1 MSAATQFPAVRD
13 YSNDPRYRAIFEA
26 AEIGIAIC
34 RLDGRIL
41 EANPALC
48 RMLGYSPQELADAHA
63 SLFHAE
69 IGGQPHSADFSSDQL
84 GALMRNESEC
94 FRLEKRY
101 QRKDASEFWG
111 SVTVSLARD
120 ARRQPAFLIA
130 TLADATDRRRV
141 EEHLR
146 EAGKMEVIGRLAG
159 GIAHDFNNLLT
170 GILLYCDLLSAG
182 LDGTTVNFED
192 GNGARGS
199 ENGSLRCDQQE
210 AGEMGA
216 GRLEAGPLEIGPLNT
231 GPSDAGVCDH
241 HLAEHGLSNDDP
253 SNHDLSN
260 RDPSSND
267 LPKIDRS
274 LNRDLQRRDL
284 CEHVNQVRMAGEQGA
299 ALTHQLLAIARQQAA
314 EPRPIL
320 INEVVASIENLLRRL
335 LGEQI
340 ELVVALDSA
349 AGPVLADRA
358 QMGQVLLN
366 LVLNAR
372 DAVPQGGKIWL
383 LTRSGDFPN
392 AGSAASSTAES
403 HSDLSSI
410 SLSTS
415 SPNSGSKAASSS
427 GTNSKSRES
436 RRAVSVMVKDNGS
449 GMNAETLQRL
459 FEPFFT
465 TKELGKGTGLGMATV
480 QRIVAET
487 GGRIVV
493 ESMEGRGTCIEV
505 FFPAIEL
512 SDEELQ
518 SRSSTLGAT

>member
-1 MSAATQFPAVRD
+1 
-13 YSNDPRYRAIFEA
+13 
-26 AEIGIAIC
+26 
-34 RLDGRIL
+34 
-41 EANPALC
+41 
-48 RMLGYSPQELADAHA
+48 
-63 SLFHAE
+63 
-69 IGGQPHSADFSSDQL
+69 
-84 GALMRNESEC
+84 MRNEREC

-101 QRKDASEFWG
+101 QRKDGSEFWG
-111 SVTVSLARD
+111 SLTVSLARD
-120 ARRQPAFLIA
+120 ARRQPVFLIA

-182 LDGTTVNFED
+182 LDGATTNFEG
-192 GNGARGS
+192 GNGASKS
-199 ENGSLRCDQQE
+199 ENCSLCGNQREANAMGTGRMDAGSLD
-210 AGEMGA
+210 
-216 GRLEAGPLEIGPLNT
+216 T
-231 GPSDAGVCDH
+231 GPSNIDPSKTDPSKTGPWDDD
-241 HLAEHGLSNDDP
+241 LSEHALSEHALSNQCLSNHDSSNEDRWNGDRSNHDRSNHDPANHDP
-253 SNHDLSN
+253 SNHDRSRN
-260 RDPSSND
+260 DPS
-267 LPKIDRS
+267 KIERS
-274 LNRDLQRRDL
+274 GNRDLQRRDL
-284 CEHVNQVRMAGEQGA
+284 CQHVNQVRMAGEQGA
-299 ALTHQLLAIARQQAA
+299 ALTHQLLAMARQQAA
-314 EPRPIL
+314 EPRAIL
-320 INEVVASIENLLRRL
+320 INEVIASMENLLRRL

-372 DAVPQGGKIWL
+372 DAMPQGGKIWL

-392 AGSAASSTAES
+392 ADARASSTAAS
-403 HSDLSSI
+403 QVNLPSI
-410 SLSTS
+410 STPNSSS
-415 SPNSGSKAASSS
+415 SPGSQAAGNS
-427 GTNSKSRES
+427 GTNSQSGES
-436 RRAVSVMVKDNGS
+436 RHAVSVMVKDNGS
-449 GMNAETLQRL
+449 GMNAETCQRL

-512 SDEELQ
+512 SKEEIE
-518 SRSSTLGAT
+518 SRSSALGATQEAAGNSGF